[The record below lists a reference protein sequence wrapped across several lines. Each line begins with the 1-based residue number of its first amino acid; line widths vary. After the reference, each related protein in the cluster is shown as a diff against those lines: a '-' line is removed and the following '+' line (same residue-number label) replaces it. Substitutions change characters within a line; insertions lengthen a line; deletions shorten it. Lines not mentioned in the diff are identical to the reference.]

1 MKRLVLAALLGL
13 VTLPA
18 VTLPAAAGSI
28 AIELPRLSFPAPTE
42 GGQTT
47 RADQSPLVEAGR

>member
-13 VTLPA
+13 VSLPA

-28 AIELPRLSFPAPTE
+28 AFDLPRLSFPAPTE

-47 RADQSPLVEAGR
+47 PADQSPLVEAGR

>member
-1 MKRLVLAALLGL
+1 MKRLVLATILAL

-18 VTLPAAAGSI
+18 VAGSI
-28 AIELPRLSFPAPTE
+28 AIDLPRLSFPAPTE

-47 RADQSPLVEAGR
+47 RADQSPLAEAGR